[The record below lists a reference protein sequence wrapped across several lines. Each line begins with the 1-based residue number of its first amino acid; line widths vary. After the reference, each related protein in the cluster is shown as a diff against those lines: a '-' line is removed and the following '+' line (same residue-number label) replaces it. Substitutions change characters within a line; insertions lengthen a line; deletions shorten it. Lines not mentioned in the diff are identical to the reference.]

1 MACFRE
7 DAPWVYKTIKKVFE
21 KNKKYQVDVLNEI
34 LFCDQVNIIQEK
46 DIKDPEAVVR
56 IILLSNALKYQDKLL
71 ERYPHYF
78 KKQVILLKETY
89 SDLIY
94 DMDNDDNNIVISM
107 KNSIIG
113 DEMMRSF
120 VRALNEQARGKDNF
134 KLKKLLKNFSQSAIS
149 NKEIHSNKN
158 LS

>member
-1 MACFRE
+1 M
-7 DAPWVYKTIKKVFE
+7 
-21 KNKKYQVDVLNEI
+21 
-34 LFCDQVNIIQEK
+34 
-46 DIKDPEAVVR
+46 
-56 IILLSNALKYQDKLL
+56 

-89 SDLIY
+89 SNLIY

-120 VRALNEQARGKDNF
+120 VRALNDQARGKDNL
-134 KLKKLLKNFSQSAIS
+134 KLKKLLKNFSQSS
-149 NKEIHSNKN
+149 LGMKELHSNKN
-158 LS
+158 LSLLQFCDKLIRLIKNFKLEISTIIPNKQKIIRTIFDIHTWLNSIT